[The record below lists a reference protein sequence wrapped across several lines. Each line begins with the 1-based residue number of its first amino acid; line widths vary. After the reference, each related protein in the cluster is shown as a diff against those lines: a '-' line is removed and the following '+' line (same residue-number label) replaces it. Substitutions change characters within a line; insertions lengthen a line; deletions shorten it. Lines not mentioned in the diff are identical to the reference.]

1 MRLASGL
8 LRCEVD
14 EQKETNKCLACVY
27 VMCFLR
33 SAVAFHHLGGHAN
46 IRPCFHQLTTTYDS
60 SRQLTT
66 AYDSLRQLTTAYD
79 SLRWLSTTHDC
90 FRRLTTV
97 YDNLRQLTTAYNG
110 SRQLTTACDSLR
122 RLTTAHV
129 SLRQF
134 TTAYDSVRQRMSA
147 YAASLRRGV
156 NNPEWHVP
164 LHSLMEVSRLSYQA
178 ALIHEFVSYV
188 YSVAI

>member
-1 MRLASGL
+1 MQNTNNSSFERISTDSSSNIVEGSQHTLMRVASGL

-14 EQKETNKCLACVY
+14 EQKETNTCLACVY

-46 IRPCFHQLTTTYDS
+46 IRPCIRQLTTAYDS

-110 SRQLTTACDSLR
+110 SRQLTTAQWR
-122 RLTTAHV
+122 
-129 SLRQF
+129 
-134 TTAYDSVRQRMSA
+134 
-147 YAASLRRGV
+147 
-156 NNPEWHVP
+156 
-164 LHSLMEVSRLSYQA
+164 
-178 ALIHEFVSYV
+178 
-188 YSVAI
+188 